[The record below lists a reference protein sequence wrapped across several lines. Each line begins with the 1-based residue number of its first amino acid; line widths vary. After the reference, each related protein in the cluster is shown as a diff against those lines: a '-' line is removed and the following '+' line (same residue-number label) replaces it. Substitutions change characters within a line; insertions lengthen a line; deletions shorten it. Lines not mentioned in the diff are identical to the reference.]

1 MCGRLVSAQSSPT
14 HPPTHPHIRTHMHT
28 PPPPTTYVVPLQTGS
43 PSVNMFI
50 APDGKVTITSTHEQL
65 FSAPYVFAGV
75 CFPAQSVCT
84 EDRPLPC
91 YPIVILITKPGSGFC
106 VLIESLQ
113 AMHSVRLL
121 SNLFSLV
128 GNGCVLWPLFL
139 CAAPARVPGG
149 DCIVNWTLPRRARHG
164 WQRRCGLCGE

>member
-1 MCGRLVSAQSSPT
+1 MPLLCVCQRLPHMCVSQEHRMPRSRRKRRGGIRIYWQIALLFLFYLTSVLRIARMCGRLVSAQSSPT

-50 APDGKVTITSTHEQL
+50 APDGKVSVTSTHEQL

-84 EDRPLPC
+84 EDTLLPC
-91 YPIVILITKPGSGFC
+91 SQALTFC
-106 VLIESLQ
+106 V
-113 AMHSVRLL
+113 
-121 SNLFSLV
+121 
-128 GNGCVLWPLFL
+128 
-139 CAAPARVPGG
+139 
-149 DCIVNWTLPRRARHG
+149 D
-164 WQRRCGLCGE
+164 